1 MRKKLKVL
9 VITNLYPN
17 NIEPNRGIF
26 IRQQL
31 KQLAPLC
38 DIQVIAPVPWVPLN
52 VNLKIFSR
60 WSLNRRIVYQETID
74 GIGTYHPR
82 WLVIPKIFRASY
94 GFFFFF
100 AILPEVLRLMKTFQF
115 DVIDVQW
122 VYPDGFASTLLAKL
136 TRKPVVIHALGC
148 DINLYTRFFL
158 RRKLIVWCLKKANGI
173 VAVSNVLKDKIVS
186 FGIESEK
193 VQVIPNGINEDSF
206 RPMSRQECRNKLAL
220 PIDKKI
226 VLFIGSLEE
235 VKGVGCLL
243 DAFSQLNKKYHGE
256 LCLVMV
262 GQGSLEKQIN
272 SEIKNL
278 GLDKVV
284 TLTGGVLHDEIPLWL
299 NACDVFCL
307 PSIREGMPNV
317 ILEALACKK
326 PVVATRVGGI
336 PEIISS
342 EEYGKLVP
350 PNDPDALAN
359 AIQRVLGEL
368 EEGKLIGKKF
378 TGLTWEDNAKQVFAQ
393 LQAVVNRK

>member
-1 MRKKLKVL
+1 MKLKVL

-38 DIQVIAPVPWVPLN
+38 DIQVIAPVPWVPFN

-60 WSLNRRIVYQETID
+60 WSVNRRIVYQETID
-74 GIGTYHPR
+74 GIVTYHPR
-82 WLVIPKIFRASY
+82 WLVIPKIFRALY

-100 AILPEVLRLMKTFQF
+100 SILPKVLSIKKTFLF
-115 DVIDVQW
+115 DVIDAQW
-122 VYPDGFASTLLAKL
+122 VYPDGFAATLLARL
-136 TRKPVVIHALGC
+136 VRKPVVIHALGC
-148 DINLYTRFFL
+148 DINLYTSYFM
-158 RRKLIVWCLKKANGI
+158 RRNLIVWCLKKANGI
-173 VAVSNVLKDKIVS
+173 VAVSNVLKNKIVS
-186 FGIESEK
+186 FGIAPEQ

-206 RPMSRQECRNKLAL
+206 RPMSQQECRNKLAL

-235 VKGVGCLL
+235 VKGVGYLL
-243 DAFSQLNKKYHGE
+243 DAFSQLNKKYPEE

-262 GQGSLEKQIN
+262 GQGSLERQIN
-272 SEIKNL
+272 SEINKL

-284 TLTGGVLHDEIPLWL
+284 TLIGGVLHDEIPLWF

-342 EEYGKLVP
+342 DEYGKLVP
-350 PNDPDALAN
+350 PGDSEALAN
-359 AIQRVLGEL
+359 AIQRVLEEL
-368 EEGKLIGKKF
+368 RAGRLSGQKF
-378 TGLTWEDNAKQVFAQ
+378 SGLTWEENAKRVFAQ
-393 LQAVVNRK
+393 LLALVN